1 MMLTQEDVDFLI
13 HILTTVD
20 PEDKVAREF
29 LSGGYP
35 VAKIDE
41 VAENLKELK
50 KLWSKEGLPIVEVDV
65 HLLGEVPGRAQRI
78 QIHTFAVGDIYKL
91 LPEDEDP
98 EIASDGWRVRDIR
111 ANVIED

>member
-1 MMLTQEDVDFLI
+1 MLTQADVDFLI

-20 PEDKVAREF
+20 PEDDRAREF

-35 VAKIDE
+35 VTKVDE
-41 VAENLKELK
+41 VAERLKGLK
-50 KLWSKEGLPIVEVDV
+50 KLWSKEGLPVVEVDV
-65 HLLGEVPGRAQRI
+65 YLLGEVPGRAQRT

-98 EIASDGWRVRDIR
+98 EIASDGWKVQDIR
-111 ANVIED
+111 AHAVKT